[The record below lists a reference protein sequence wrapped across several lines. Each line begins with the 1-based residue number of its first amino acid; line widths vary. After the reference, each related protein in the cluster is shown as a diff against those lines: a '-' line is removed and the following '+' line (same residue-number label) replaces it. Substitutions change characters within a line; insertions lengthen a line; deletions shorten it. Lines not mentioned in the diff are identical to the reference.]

1 MAAHPAPPWLH
12 PDTRLIQDGQS
23 LDARGLLA
31 LSAMIRPDGGRPLAV
46 NGWDIEQVAAHLIAA
61 WKQGHPLALLRGG
74 LAAPVTTSESGAV
87 LLLESSGS
95 TGTPKRIAKPLS
107 QLLAGIGKAGERG
120 GGRWLLTYDACG
132 FAGLQVLLTV
142 LTGGGTLVAAPGAD
156 LPTLA
161 RLAMR
166 EGVTHLS
173 ATPSLWRGLL
183 LSGQRPPLA
192 AITLGGEAA
201 DQPLLDALAAQFPKA
216 RIRHIYASTEQGR
229 LFSVADGKAG
239 FPARWLEQPPVGCPP
254 LSIRGETLH
263 VGDADTG
270 DRVAVSGDRVQ
281 FQGRADLTINVGG
294 TKVDPLLAESRLL
307 SVAGVCDAVVYAI
320 PSPITG
326 QLLAADL
333 LPSPEMA
340 AGDWRR
346 AVNAALAD
354 LPPPAR
360 PRRLRLVDH
369 IALLPSGKKRRIAEE
384 A

>member
-1 MAAHPAPPWLH
+1 MAALPALPWLH
-12 PDTRLIQDGQS
+12 PDARLIQDGQV
-23 LDARGLLA
+23 LDSADLLA
-31 LSAMIRPDGGRPLAV
+31 LAGTIRADGGKPLAV
-46 NGWDIEQVAAHLIAA
+46 EGHDIGTVAAHLIAA
-61 WKQGHPLALLRGG
+61 WQNACPLALLRGG
-74 LAAPVTTSESGAV
+74 LAAPDTTGETGAV
-87 LLLESSGS
+87 LLLESSGT

-107 QLLAGIGKAGERG
+107 GVLAGIGKAGDSG

-142 LTGGGTLVAAPGAD
+142 LAGGGTLVAATGAD

-161 RLAMR
+161 RLAVQ

-173 ATPSLWRGLL
+173 ATPSFWRGLL

-201 DQPLLDALAAQFPKA
+201 DQPLLDALANQFPQA

-239 FPARWLEQPPVGCPP
+239 FPARWLESPP
-254 LSIRGETLH
+254 LSIQDGTLH
-263 VGDADTG
+263 VGGVDTG
-270 DRVAVSGDRVQ
+270 DRVAQVGDRVL
-281 FQGRADLTINVGG
+281 FQGRADLAINVGG
-294 TKVDPLLAESRLL
+294 TKVDPLLAEGRLL
-307 SVAGVCDAVVYAI
+307 ALPGVRDAVVYAI

-333 LPSPEMA
+333 LLSPELA
-340 AGDWRR
+340 AGEWRA
-346 AVNAALAD
+346 AVAGVLAD

-360 PRRLRLVDH
+360 PRRLRRVDH

>member
-1 MAAHPAPPWLH
+1 MAAPPPLPWLH
-12 PDTRLIQDGQS
+12 PGTRLIQDGQS
-23 LDARGLLA
+23 LDAASLLA
-31 LSAMIRPDGGRPLAV
+31 RAAAIRPDNGRPLAV
-46 NGWDIEQVAAHLIAA
+46 DGRDIGQVAAYLIAA
-61 WKQGHPLALLRGG
+61 WRLASPLALLRGG
-74 LAAPVTTSESGAV
+74 LAAPDFTSETGAV
-87 LLLESSGS
+87 LLLESSGT

-107 QLLAGIGKAGERG
+107 QLLAGIGKAGESG

-142 LTGGGTLVAAPGAD
+142 LAGGGTLVAAPGAD
-156 LPTLA
+156 LPSLA
-161 RLAMR
+161 RLAVA
-166 EGVTHLS
+166 ESVTHLS
-173 ATPSLWRGLL
+173 ATPSFWRGLL

-201 DQPLLDALAAQFPKA
+201 DQALLDALAAQFPQS

-239 FPARWLEQPPVGCPP
+239 FPALWLEQPPAGCPP
-254 LSIRGETLH
+254 LSIRDSTLH

-270 DRVAVSGDRVQ
+270 DRVVLAGERVL

-294 TKVDPLLAESRLL
+294 TKVDPLLAEGCLL
-307 SVAGVCDAVVYAI
+307 ALPGVRDAVVYAI

-333 LPSPEMA
+333 LLSPELT
-340 AGDWRR
+340 AGDWRA
-346 AVNAALAD
+346 AVGTALAD

>member
-1 MAAHPAPPWLH
+1 MAAPPAPPWLH
-12 PDTRLIQDGQS
+12 PDARLIQDGLA
-23 LDARGLLA
+23 LDAASLLA
-31 LSAMIRPDGGRPLAV
+31 LAAAIRPDGGKPLAV
-46 NGWDIEQVAAHLIAA
+46 QGRDIGQVAAHLIAA
-61 WKQGHPLALLRGG
+61 WQQAFPLALLRGG
-74 LAAPVTTSESGAV
+74 LPAPDTTGETGAV
-87 LLLESSGS
+87 LLLESSGT
-95 TGTPKRIAKPLS
+95 TGTPKRLAKPLS
-107 QLLAGIGKAGERG
+107 AVLAGIGKAGDGG
-120 GGRWLLTYDACG
+120 GGRWLLTYDAGG

-142 LTGGGTLVAAPGAD
+142 LIGGGTLLAATGAD

-161 RLAMR
+161 RLAVR

-173 ATPSLWRGLL
+173 STPSFWRGLL

-201 DQPLLDALAAQFPKA
+201 DQPLLDALANQFPQA

-239 FPARWLEQPPVGCPP
+239 FPARWLEQPPAGCPP
-254 LSIRGETLH
+254 LTIRGGTLH

-270 DRVAVSGDRVQ
+270 DRVGLAGDRVL

-294 TKVDPLLAESRLL
+294 TKVDPLLAEGCLL
-307 SVAGVCDAVVYAI
+307 ALPGMRDAVVYGI

-333 LPSPEMA
+333 LLSPEFA
-340 AGDWRR
+340 AGDWRA
-346 AVNAALAD
+346 AVAGALTD

-360 PRRLRLVDH
+360 PRRLRLVDQ

>member
-1 MAAHPAPPWLH
+1 MAALPAPFWLH
-12 PDTRLIQDGQS
+12 PDARLIQDGQA
-23 LDARGLLA
+23 LDSAGLLA
-31 LSAMIRPDGGRPLAV
+31 LAGSIRADGGKPLAV
-46 NGWDIEQVAAHLIAA
+46 EGGHIGTVAAHLIAA
-61 WKQGHPLALLRGG
+61 WQQASPLALLRGG
-74 LAAPVTTSESGAV
+74 LAAPDNTAETGAV
-87 LLLESSGS
+87 LLLESSGT
-95 TGTPKRIAKPLS
+95 TGTPKRLAKPLS
-107 QLLAGIGKAGERG
+107 QVLAGIGKAGEKG

-142 LTGGGTLVAAPGAD
+142 LTGGGTLVAATGAD
-156 LPTLA
+156 LTTLA
-161 RLAMR
+161 RLAVQ

-173 ATPSLWRGLL
+173 ATPSFWRGLL

-201 DQPLLDALAAQFPKA
+201 DQPLLDALAAQFPQA

-239 FPARWLEQPPVGCPP
+239 FPALWLESPPPGCPP
-254 LSIRGETLH
+254 LSIQDGTLH
-263 VGDADTG
+263 VGGVDTG
-270 DRVAVSGDRVQ
+270 DHVVQAGDRLL

-294 TKVDPLLAESRLL
+294 TKVDPLLAEGCLL
-307 SVAGVCDAVVYAI
+307 ALPGMRDAVVYAI

-333 LPSPEMA
+333 LLSAELA
-340 AGDWRR
+340 AGDWRA
-346 AVNAALAD
+346 AVAGALAD